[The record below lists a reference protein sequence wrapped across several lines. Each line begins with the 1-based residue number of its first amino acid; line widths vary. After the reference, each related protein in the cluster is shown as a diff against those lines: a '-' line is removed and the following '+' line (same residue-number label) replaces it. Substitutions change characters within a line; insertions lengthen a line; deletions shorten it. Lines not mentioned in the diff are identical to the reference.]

1 MTNHSNNSIT
11 GGGFYSAL
19 TGVPYQRSRVPWP
32 AARFNYYS
40 GHGPTRLIPGNAK
53 HSSSDQNATP
63 LYASNTVSTYFNFHP
78 GEQLF
83 TRLYRNLYKYSRLL
97 RFLSG
102 NRKAGDAYEAS
113 ARCASTKTARAAG
126 TDVTP
131 PRKAGGAYVTAG
143 LYSPKSRT
151 YLITGSDLLLRFE
164 FVTTNLPQDLGGWEP
179 DLEGIARFHYTN
191 PTPLAYRGTQN
202 D

>member
-32 AARFNYYS
+32 AARFNYSCGVGCACSLRRREPMVLSHPTPSYS

-102 NRKAGDAYEAS
+102 NRKEGDAYE
-113 ARCASTKTARAAG
+113 
-126 TDVTP
+126 V
-131 PRKAGGAYVTAG
+131 GAT
-143 LYSPKSRT
+143 RRD
-151 YLITGSDLLLRFE
+151 LITGSDLLLRFE
-164 FVTTNLPQDLGGWEP
+164 FVTTNLPQDLGGWAP
-179 DLEGIARFHYTN
+179 GLEGIARFHYTN